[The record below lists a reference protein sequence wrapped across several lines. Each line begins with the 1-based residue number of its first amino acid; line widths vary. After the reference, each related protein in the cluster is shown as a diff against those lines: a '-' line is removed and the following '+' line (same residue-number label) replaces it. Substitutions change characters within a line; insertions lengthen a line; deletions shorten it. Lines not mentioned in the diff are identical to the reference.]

1 MDEAED
7 RIEGTTALN
16 RDEQEKLRNLF
27 SIHDVEYL
35 PPADI
40 CTYLGKNKTE
50 KKNLVKLMVKYLP
63 LMEIRKKRKI
73 MIIDCRQFHQ
83 NPHFIVDLFRID
95 GNESKDDSVDFVQVF
110 CDEKNVNRKP
120 GSGRKN
126 SLIIKMI

>member
-27 SIHDVEYL
+27 STHDVEYL
-35 PPADI
+35 TPADI

-63 LMEIRKKRKI
+63 FMEIRKKRKI

-83 NPHFIVDLFRID
+83 NPHFIV
-95 GNESKDDSVDFVQVF
+95 EE
-110 CDEKNVNRKP
+110 C
-120 GSGRKN
+120 
-126 SLIIKMI
+126 